1 MTNNDVQ
8 AAAKEIHR
16 KLIIRAERAEK
27 LCIFAIILLST
38 AQAASVSVTNK
49 TGKLLKLHCASGS
62 DNIGT
67 KILKNGESMSWSF
80 GYNIFTLFYCD
91 ASQDGIKKHWDVF
104 DYELVNN
111 YSKKRKLSWVVTRFG
126 KKLITKIV

>member
-67 KILKNGESMSWSF
+67 KILKMESPCRGLSGITFSPYSTVMHLKMASKNIGMSLTM
-80 GYNIFTLFYCD
+80 N
-91 ASQDGIKKHWDVF
+91 
-104 DYELVNN
+104 
-111 YSKKRKLSWVVTRFG
+111 
-126 KKLITKIV
+126 

>member
-1 MTNNDVQ
+1 MNPRYFYTF
-8 AAAKEIHR
+8 
-16 KLIIRAERAEK
+16 L
-27 LCIFAIILLST
+27 LAIILLST